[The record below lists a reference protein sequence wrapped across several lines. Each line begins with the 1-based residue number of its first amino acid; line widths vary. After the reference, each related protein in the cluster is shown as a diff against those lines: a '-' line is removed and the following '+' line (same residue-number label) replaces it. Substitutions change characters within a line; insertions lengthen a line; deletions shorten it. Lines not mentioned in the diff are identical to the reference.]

1 MAIELKEL
9 GLLPI
14 EDQESIL
21 EGMLDKYHPI
31 EVNGRKFMIPVE
43 VNELVDDLF
52 IEINKLREVLKEK
65 EFGKKRN

>member
-1 MAIELKEL
+1 MAIELKQL

>member
-9 GLLPI
+9 GLLSL

-21 EGMLDKYHPI
+21 EGMMADYHPI
-31 EVNGRKFMIPVE
+31 EVNDRQFMIPVE

-52 IEINKLREVLKEK
+52 IEINKLREKLKGRKLGE
-65 EFGKKRN
+65 KRN